1 MLAYIIAGV
10 TALAVALVFYHR
22 TSPELS
28 RRQRIGLTAMRAAVI
43 GLLFLFLLTPIIY
56 YIRQYREKPEIIL
69 LKDVSASM
77 QLKHPERPKSAR
89 LSDAYDKL
97 RSEYQSAGY
106 GVKEMVFADG
116 LNGKP
121 DNTYFIPA
129 LEQIKQLQG
138 KAPLSGI
145 ILFSDGWFRDTD
157 QRILKSYDF
166 PVIAVADTARVLT
179 ADLLVS
185 DLRHNRQGY
194 RNELSLFETV
204 LQAGNYKGSAKVSF
218 LVNDKVIKEKTVS
231 FQREQSITE
240 TFDHRFTQTGLQ
252 KLEIRISAQGLNE
265 ISLSNNNYFSAIDI
279 LNEKEKILLFTDAPN
294 WDTKFFL
301 DTIRDNT
308 RLEANSY
315 TLKSGVL
322 FSGEERASIKSWD
335 NINAVIIVNQGG
347 LQVDNALAGNII
359 NLVKRGTGLLYIGQ
373 PITQLAEVLPLG
385 LSNIRSIYKG
395 LIRPLP
401 AAATYAAFNI
411 PVDELNQIPPVDY
424 YYLAPKAQAEVL
436 AVMDNVQKSPA
447 IAVSSASGGKVAAF
461 AFLNLWRWQ
470 LQSKTQAYKSFAS
483 DVLTWMSNRQTGQLN
498 ALYEPGYY
506 LDEPIEIKLTAIDDV
521 RRARQ
526 NLSPRLS
533 VYNAKNDSVFSD
545 FMLQDKDEY
554 RIKFRLNN
562 PGEYRFRI
570 ADLTT
575 NQSTSGRFMVSQQ
588 NLEARDL
595 GYNLPL
601 LGWISV
607 QTGGRFLNA
616 DDALS
621 YKPVKAA
628 ESERIE
634 KREFPLYKK
643 WYLICLFIL
652 MFCLELFF
660 RRRWGLL

>member
-1 MLAYIIAGV
+1 MLAYIIAGI
-10 TALAVALVFYHR
+10 ASLAVALVFYHR

-28 RRQRIGLTAMRAAVI
+28 HRQRIGLTAMRAVVI

-56 YIRQYREKPEIIL
+56 YIRHYREKPEIIL

-77 QLKHPERPKSAR
+77 QIKHPEKPKSAR
-89 LSDAYDKL
+89 LSEAYEKL

-129 LEQIKQLQG
+129 LEQIKQWQG
-138 KAPLSGI
+138 KALLSGI

-157 QRILKSYDF
+157 QRILKSYDV

-240 TFDHRFTQTGLQ
+240 TFDHRFSQTGLQ

-265 ISLSNNNYFSAIDI
+265 ISLSNNNFFSAIDI

-301 DTIRDNT
+301 DTIRDNN

-322 FSGEERASIKSWD
+322 FSGEERANIKSWD
-335 NINAVIIVNQGG
+335 NINTVIIVNQGG
-347 LQVDNALAGNII
+347 LQIDNALAGNII

-401 AAATYAAFNI
+401 AAATYSAFNI

-424 YYLAPKAQAEVL
+424 YYLATKAQAEVL
-436 AVMDNVQKSPA
+436 AIMDNVQKSPA
-447 IAVSSASGGKVAAF
+447 IAVSSVSGGKVAAF

-483 DVLTWMSNRQTGQLN
+483 DVLTWLSNRQTGQLN

-521 RRARQ
+521 RRTRQ

-554 RIKFRLNN
+554 RIKFRLNT

-575 NQSTSGRFMVSQQ
+575 NQSTSGRFMVSRQ

-607 QTGGRFLNA
+607 QTGGRLLSV

-621 YKPVKAA
+621 YKPVKATEA
-628 ESERIE
+628 ERIE

-652 MFCLELFF
+652 VFCLELFF